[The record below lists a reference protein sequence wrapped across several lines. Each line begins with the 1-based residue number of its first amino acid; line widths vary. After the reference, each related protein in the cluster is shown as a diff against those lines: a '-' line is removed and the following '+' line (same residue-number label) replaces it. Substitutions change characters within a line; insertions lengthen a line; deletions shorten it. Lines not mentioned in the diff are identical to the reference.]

1 MNSNVM
7 PSRVQM
13 EKEVLKRLV
22 NEVRETVAMDFE
34 NGTAKKNALR
44 AIDFWGVRK
53 NRRPAQSFLRRG
65 PIRVY

>member
-13 EKEVLKRLV
+13 EQEVLQRLVKEVK
-22 NEVRETVAMDFE
+22 ETVATDLKPAAA
-34 NGTAKKNALR
+34 NDSSLK
-44 AIDFWGVRK
+44 AIDFWGIRR
-53 NRRPAQSFLRRG
+53 NRRAAASFLRRG

>member
-1 MNSNVM
+1 M

-13 EKEVLKRLV
+13 EKEVLHRLV
-22 NEVRETVAMDFE
+22 MEVKETVAMDLE
-34 NGTAKKNALR
+34 TGAAKKNSLR

-53 NRRPAQSFLRRG
+53 NRRAAASFLRRG

>member
-34 NGTAKKNALR
+34 NGTAKKSALR

-53 NRRPAQSFLRRG
+53 NRRSAQSFLRRG

>member
-13 EKEVLKRLV
+13 EKEVLNRLV
-22 NEVRETVAMDFE
+22 KQVQETVAVEFNSE
-34 NGTAKKNALR
+34 ASKNNSLR

-53 NRRPAQSFLRRG
+53 NRRAASSFLRRG
-65 PIRVY
+65 PIRVF